1 MRIRRRGGNDSGACR
16 LRLAA
21 RWPYPH
27 HMLLTLSSRSLQYV
41 KRAKRAL
48 EPMEIPDFA
57 AEELGVKGIN
67 ANTAL
72 LRGMVAKDLER
83 LRDRADR
90 ARCPILVLVDDAPL
104 DFGPDAGPMSI
115 QRIERLG
122 MAASKLGA
130 PAVAVE
136 LSALPAANF
145 DAYAANIKRS
155 LVALDRFDTHLLLRP
170 GTGPA
175 GDPQKIADLIKK
187 IGGFRIGSMP
197 TFAHAAASGDAEG
210 TLRKLAPYAQAVE
223 ASIKGFGKTGKH
235 DAWDLAKLLDAVRT
249 VGYQNTLCIDY
260 SAKADPIGNI
270 ELARDLFAA
279 EIDPVEIEDEEEAE
293 GEAEVAP

>member
-1 MRIRRRGGNDSGACR
+1 M
-16 LRLAA
+16 
-21 RWPYPH
+21 
-27 HMLLTLSSRSLQYV
+27 

-90 ARCPILVLVDDAPL
+90 ARCPILVLVDEAPL

-136 LSALPAANF
+136 LSAAKIIFLAPGNTLFTSLPRQ
-145 DAYAANIKRS
+145 IS
-155 LVALDRFDTHLLLRP
+155 ISETEE
-170 GTGPA
+170 
-175 GDPQKIADLIKK
+175 LIKK
-187 IGGFRIGSMP
+187 NKGEFPPNLLS
-197 TFAHAAASGDAEG
+197 
-210 TLRKLAPYAQAVE
+210 KLEY
-223 ASIKGFGKTGKH
+223 G
-235 DAWDLAKLLDAVRT
+235 
-249 VGYQNTLCIDY
+249 
-260 SAKADPIGNI
+260 AKACRQGVARTHVLDGGLNEALLSEVFSHEGIGTM
-270 ELARDLFAA
+270 
-279 EIDPVEIEDEEEAE
+279 V
-293 GEAEVAP
+293 

>member
-1 MRIRRRGGNDSGACR
+1 
-16 LRLAA
+16 
-21 RWPYPH
+21 
-27 HMLLTLSSRSLQYV
+27 MLLTLSSRSLQYV

-90 ARCPILVLVDDAPL
+90 ARCPILVLVDEAPL

-155 LVALDRFDTHLLLRP
+155 LVALDRFDTQLLLRP

-223 ASIKGFGKTGKH
+223 ASIKGFGKNG
-235 DAWDLAKLLDAVRT
+235 
-249 VGYQNTLCIDY
+249 
-260 SAKADPIGNI
+260 
-270 ELARDLFAA
+270 
-279 EIDPVEIEDEEEAE
+279 
-293 GEAEVAP
+293 

>member
-1 MRIRRRGGNDSGACR
+1 
-16 LRLAA
+16 
-21 RWPYPH
+21 
-27 HMLLTLSSRSLQYV
+27 MLLTISSRSLQYV
-41 KRAKRAL
+41 KRAKQAL
-48 EPMEIPDFA
+48 QPMEIPDFA

-72 LRGMVAKDLER
+72 LRGMGAKDLER

-90 ARCPILVLVDDAPL
+90 ARCPILVLVDEAAL
-104 DFGPDAGPMSI
+104 DFGPDAGAASI
-115 QRIERLG
+115 ARIERLG

-170 GTGPA
+170 GSGAA
-175 GDPQKIADLIKK
+175 GDPLKIAELIKK

-197 TFAHAAASGDAEG
+197 TFAHAAATSDPEN

-260 SAKADPIGNI
+260 ASKADPVGNI

-279 EIDPVEIEDEEEAE
+279 EIDPVDDEGEDEEEAE
-293 GEAEVAP
+293 GEAEVAT